1 MAGKYF
7 WHVVANIDTEYDSAW
22 ECMESFRMGEGRFR
36 PFLPYVPVTRMP
48 DEDTAICRLP
58 VCAKLE
64 DCFSALGLLGRFRR
78 CLAANEDA
86 FSYAEA
92 GGEAYPVLICKFNG
106 NLPVHIPSREEV
118 PDVGETGELRLLQQ
132 TEPVNVQLKWL
143 DPYSIILDDENER
156 ICKAVKFVREE
167 DLKDKVHPW
176 PTGTGNILESS
187 LMDYAWKESLY
198 RKPWTE
204 TEAKAVKDAFFA
216 DKMPIR
222 VIQCRVVPYR
232 STQEIIKLLSDKSA
246 EIV

>member
-22 ECMESFRMGEGRFR
+22 ECMESFRMGEG

-118 PDVGETGELRLLQQ
+118 PEL
-132 TEPVNVQLKWL
+132 TEEELAR
-143 DPYSIILDDENER
+143 IEER
-156 ICKAVKFVREE
+156 VDC
-167 DLKDKVHPW
+167 W
-176 PTGTGNILESS
+176 
-187 LMDYAWKESLY
+187 LMD
-198 RKPWTE
+198 
-204 TEAKAVKDAFFA
+204 VK
-216 DKMPIR
+216 
-222 VIQCRVVPYR
+222 
-232 STQEIIKLLSDKSA
+232 
-246 EIV
+246 